1 MGTRRLTGVSAYP
14 VSSRMALM
22 TSDTPQKDKRR
33 LVRKKRPV
41 RQKEL
46 VEAAVSVIARYGV
59 RGATVS
65 RIAAAAGVSRGA
77 LYHYFENREDL
88 LEAALQA
95 IADRSS
101 LWWHRQV
108 NGDIAEHLLE
118 MGKTHAEWAMSE
130 FDTFVRPFFQLIAS
144 ERPSRLTAWMVRRI
158 REELAYLTALAEEGK
173 RQGSIRHDVPS
184 EDVAWTMLLHAWGED
199 IARLLGV
206 KDFIDRGI
214 STRIL
219 ARALSGYAASAAAH
233 ISDPGTPIIEGNSS
247 QARSK

>member
-1 MGTRRLTGVSAYP
+1 
-14 VSSRMALM
+14 M
-22 TSDTPQKDKRR
+22 TSDTPQRDKKR
-33 LVRKKRPV
+33 VTRKKRSV
-41 RQKEL
+41 RRKEL
-46 VEAAVSVIARYGV
+46 VEAAVSVIAKHGV

-108 NGDIAEHLLE
+108 DSNIADHLLE
-118 MGKTHAEWAMSE
+118 MGKTHADWAISE

-144 ERPSRLTAWMVRRI
+144 ERPGRLTAWMVRRM
-158 REELAYLTALAEEGK
+158 REELAYLIALAEEGK

-184 EDVAWTMLLHAWGED
+184 EDIAWTMLLHAWGED

-206 KDFIDRGI
+206 EDFIDRGI

-219 ARALSGYAASAAAH
+219 TRALSGYAAHAVAQTSN
-233 ISDPGTPIIEGNSS
+233 PGSPSTAGNSS
-247 QARSK
+247 LSPSE